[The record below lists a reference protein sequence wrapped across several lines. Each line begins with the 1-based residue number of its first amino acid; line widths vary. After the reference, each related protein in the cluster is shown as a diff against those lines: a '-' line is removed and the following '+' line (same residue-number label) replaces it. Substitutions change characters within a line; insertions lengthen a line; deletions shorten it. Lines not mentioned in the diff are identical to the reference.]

1 MKSLPFFLLL
11 FWFSLPLLGQR
22 PSAKKP
28 LRQTGDGLKG
38 EYFNGNAFQE
48 KVATRVDPVINFTFD
63 GFTKPVQGL
72 KIRPFTAR
80 WTGLLLAPATGQYQ
94 LTSVVDDGIRVT
106 IGGMRVMDEWRYR
119 KQKVT
124 GRPFRMEAGK
134 YYDILIEYINEKSNG
149 YADLDW
155 DFREKAKYTAP
166 GFISTRSIIPGR
178 FFFSEAAPDTPPP
191 AKTAPAAQTP
201 VIAAREKP
209 GAVPPKVTPTKPNAV
224 QPNAVQP
231 NVVQP
236 IAASQPVLPQ
246 AAVPQMTLSL
256 GSTVILRK
264 VTFEEGEY
272 ILNPSSFTELNQL
285 ATSLKQYPRIHVE
298 IAGHTD
304 LEGDLRLNQ
313 YLSENR
319 AKVVANYLVRKGIN
333 EEQITIKGY
342 GGKRP
347 LIKSGTGAERAA
359 NRRVEI
365 TVTAM

>member
-1 MKSLPFFLLL
+1 MKFLPFALLCFLVA
-11 FWFSLPLLGQR
+11 LPVSGQR
-22 PSAKKP
+22 PSGNKP
-28 LRQTGDGLKG
+28 LRSSGDGLKG

-63 GFTKPVQGL
+63 GFVKPVPGL

-80 WTGLLLAPATGQYQ
+80 WTGLLLAPATGPYR

-106 IGGMRVMDEWRYR
+106 IGGMRVLDEWRYR
-119 KQKVT
+119 RQKVT

-134 YYDILIEYINEKSNG
+134 YYDILIEYVNQTGNG

-155 DFREKAKYTAP
+155 DFREKAKYTAT

-178 FFFSEAAPDTPPP
+178 FFFSEVAPDTPPP
-191 AKTAPAAQTP
+191 AKTAPVARTP
-201 VIAAREKP
+201 VIAGREKP
-209 GAVPPKVTPTKPNAV
+209 NAGPPKGKPAEPNAA
-224 QPNAVQP
+224 QPELP
-231 NVVQP
+231 P
-236 IAASQPVLPQ
+236 PAA
-246 AAVPQMTLSL
+246 PQMTLAL
-256 GSTVILRK
+256 GNTVILRK

-272 ILNPSSFTELNQL
+272 ILKTSSFTELNQL
-285 ATSLKQYPRIHVE
+285 ATSLKQYPHIHVE

-304 LEGDLRLNQ
+304 FEGDPRLNQ

-319 AKVVANYLVRKGIN
+319 AKVVANYLARKGIN
-333 EEQITIKGY
+333 EEQMTVKGY
-342 GGKRP
+342 GSKRP
-347 LIKSGTGAERAA
+347 LIKSGTEAERAA

>member
-1 MKSLPFFLLL
+1 MKFLPFFLLL

-22 PSAKKP
+22 PSTKKP
-28 LRQTGDGLKG
+28 LRSTGDGLKG

-48 KVATRVDPVINFTFD
+48 KVTTRIDPVISFTFD
-63 GFTKPVQGL
+63 GFTKPIPGL
-72 KIRPFTAR
+72 KIRPFTVR
-80 WTGLLLAPATGQYQ
+80 WTGLLLAPVTSQYRF
-94 LTSVVDDGIRVT
+94 TSDVDDGIRVT
-106 IGGMRVMDEWRYR
+106 LGGVRVLDEWRYR
-119 KQKVT
+119 RQLVV
-124 GRPFRMEAGK
+124 GRAFRMEAGK
-134 YYDILIEYINEKSNG
+134 YYDIVIEYHNDAGSG

-155 DFREKAKYTAP
+155 DFREEAKYSAP
-166 GFISTRSIIPGR
+166 GFTTTRSTIPNR
-178 FFFSEAAPDTPPP
+178 FLFSEVAPNTPPP

-201 VIAAREKP
+201 VIARRETPK
-209 GAVPPKVTPTKPNAV
+209 ANPPKVNTVQPNAVQPVAV

-231 NVVQP
+231 
-236 IAASQPVLPQ
+236 IAAGQPVLPQ
-246 AAVPQMTLSL
+246 ATAPQLTLSL

-264 VTFEEGEY
+264 VTFEEGQY
-272 ILNPSSFTELNQL
+272 ILNPSSFSELNLL

-304 LEGDLRLNQ
+304 LEGDQRLNQ

-319 AKVVANYLVRKGIN
+319 AKVVANYLIRKGIN

-347 LIKSGTGAERAA
+347 LVNSGTLTERAV

-365 TVTAM
+365 IVTSM